1 MLKIDRRVRTFESWA
16 RIFAIIGT
24 LTSFFVYSLILA
36 PLFVSSTVSSS
47 ELQKLNNVELVLAW
61 AEWILMLWFFA
72 IILGLAFFS
81 PTLIARARGRKY
93 ATQLVTSGEIFTIV
107 NRLSNLLALSRAPRI
122 LLEESEGVDCFVF
135 GTFARNTRLL
145 LSKDAVRMLSGEEL
159 EAVILHEL
167 SHIKN
172 RDMGL
177 ATWGIY
183 LKEVVKYWFGFSLI
197 FAVVGA
203 VLLTPTRGW
212 DVWWSSFEGNVFF
225 LISMVIIPILLV
237 DSGLRDRELLADAR
251 VTLYPEFVPSLLS
264 ATDKINLS
272 NYAIANRSSVAPTQ
286 ELAINWRVQPSKVK
300 RVLVR
305 FDSFVAKLFRTAPSP
320 IERRM
325 AILDD
330 EFVSSKGRI
339 RLPRN
344 GSYIYS
350 GILGLYVWL
359 GGLLFT
365 GIPFLLLSNFGLSPF
380 VVLVFQAWAFFLFFL
395 LPGILFFMPSYQSL
409 GDLDTKLLRKIS
421 NRQLRTHLWNLG
433 KKHLVAFASF
443 NVLAY
448 VFVSSSLSVSWE
460 SLAFLAVSVA
470 YLLISLVLILLHA
483 LWKLLILARNK

>member
-1 MLKIDRRVRTFESWA
+1 M
-16 RIFAIIGT
+16 
-24 LTSFFVYSLILA
+24 
-36 PLFVSSTVSSS
+36 VSSS
-47 ELQKLNNVELVLAW
+47 ELQKLNNVEIALAW
-61 AEWILMLWFFA
+61 AEWILMLCFFA
-72 IILGLAFFS
+72 IILGLVFFS

-93 ATQLVTSGEIFTIV
+93 VTQLVTRGEIFAIV
-107 NRLSNLLALSRAPRI
+107 NKLSNLLALSRAPRI

-145 LSKDAVRMLSGEEL
+145 LSKGMVKMLSEEEL

-203 VLLTPTRGW
+203 ALLTPTKGW
-212 DVWWSSFEGNVFF
+212 DVWGSSFGGNMFF
-225 LISMVIIPILLV
+225 FISIVIIPILLV
-237 DSGLRDRELLADAR
+237 DSGLRNRELLADAR
-251 VTLYPEFVPSLLS
+251 VTLYPELIPSLLS

-272 NYAIANRSSVAPTQ
+272 NYAIANRSSVAPTK
-286 ELAINWRVQPSKVK
+286 EPALNWRFQPSKVK
-300 RVLVR
+300 RVLNR
-305 FDSFVAKLFRTAPSP
+305 FDSFVTKLFRTAPSP

-330 EFVSSKGRI
+330 EFVSSKGRM

-344 GSYIYS
+344 ESYIYS
-350 GILGLYVWL
+350 GMLGLYAWL

-365 GIPFLLLSNFGLSPF
+365 GIPFLLLSRFGLSPF
-380 VVLVFQAWAFFLFFL
+380 VVLVFQAWLFFLFVL

-409 GDLDTKLLRKIS
+409 GDLDTKLLRRIS
-421 NRQLRTHLWNLG
+421 NRQLGTYLWNLG

-448 VFVSSSLSVSWE
+448 VSLSSSLSVSWE
-460 SLAFLAVSVA
+460 SLVFLTISVA
-470 YLLISLVLILLHA
+470 YLLISLLLILFHA